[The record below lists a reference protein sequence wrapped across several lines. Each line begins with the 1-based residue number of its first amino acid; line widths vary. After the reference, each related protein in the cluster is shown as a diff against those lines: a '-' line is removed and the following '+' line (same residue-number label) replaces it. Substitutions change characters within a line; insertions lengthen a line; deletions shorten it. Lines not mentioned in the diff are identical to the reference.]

1 MKLAN
6 DHLCLLFTGHIG
18 CGKSSEL
25 VHLRD
30 KLKARGPY
38 QTGYFPVLL
47 DVSGYLDDF
56 DTSLTDIL
64 LAIVSEFAQTLR
76 DELHID
82 LKDPYFT
89 KRINEVKEFFL
100 SDIEINEGELALP
113 GAKLK
118 VQRLKRDP
126 DARKKV
132 RTAL

>member
-1 MKLAN
+1 EILKLVYNACDPYEPATSQYYYDCGEARGDSGLTDRFLREMKLAN

-76 DELHID
+76 DEL
-82 LKDPYFT
+82 
-89 KRINEVKEFFL
+89 
-100 SDIEINEGELALP
+100 
-113 GAKLK
+113 
-118 VQRLKRDP
+118 
-126 DARKKV
+126 
-132 RTAL
+132 